1 MTSITLDCPHPLSPP
16 ALAKILWHSGM
27 KSNNTCNSLT
37 HAVITSYLKEIVGT
51 LGLGLGPK
59 KFITVTIKLAIGSKR
74 HDVGLIE
81 SVDGFWM
88 KQRLCTIVSPYI

>member
-1 MTSITLDCPHPLSPP
+1 
-16 ALAKILWHSGM
+16 M

-51 LGLGLGPK
+51 LGLGLGPNS
-59 KFITVTIKLAIGSKR
+59 FITITAKLAIGSKR

-88 KQRLCTIVSPYI
+88 EQQSLCTIVSPYI

>member
-1 MTSITLDCPHPLSPP
+1 LIAHPLSPP

-27 KSNNTCNSLT
+27 KSSNTCNSLT

-51 LGLGLGPK
+51 LGLGLGPNPNPSV
-59 KFITVTIKLAIGSKR
+59 ITITTKLAIGSRR

-88 KQRLCTIVSPYI
+88 EQQSLCTIVSPYI